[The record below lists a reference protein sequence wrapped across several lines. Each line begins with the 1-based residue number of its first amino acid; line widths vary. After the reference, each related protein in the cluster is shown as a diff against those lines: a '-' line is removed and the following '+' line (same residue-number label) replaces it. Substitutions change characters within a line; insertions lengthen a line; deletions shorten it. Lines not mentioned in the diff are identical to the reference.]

1 MARVI
6 IAPYDPAWPAMF
18 EAERA
23 LIERQLGDHVVGG
36 IEHVGS
42 TSVPGLPAKPVI
54 DIMVGVASLEAAW
67 PAVPLLE
74 PLGYGYFPYRVE
86 VMHWFCK
93 PSPEVRTHHVH
104 MVAFQHR
111 LWLDRLAFRDSL
123 RADAELRAAYAN
135 LKRELAERHPDDREA
150 YTAHKTGFI
159 EAVLARAVR

>member
-1 MARVI
+1 
-6 IAPYDPAWPAMF
+6 MF

-23 LIERQLGDHVVGG
+23 VIERQLDGYVVGG

-74 PLGYGYFPYRVE
+74 PLGYGYFPYKPD

-93 PSPEVRTHHVH
+93 PSPELRTHHIH
-104 MVAFQHR
+104 LIAFQSR
-111 LWLDRLAFRDSL
+111 TWLERLAFRDRL
-123 RADAELRAAYAN
+123 RADPDLHAAYAS
-135 LKRELAERHPDDREA
+135 LKRELAERHRDDREA
-150 YTAHKTGFI
+150 YTADKAGFI
-159 EAVLARAVR
+159 EAVVVRAAR